1 MTIPTFLLDQARHHA
16 LPASVL
22 TAFVIS
28 IAYVHRPRAKA
39 FIYSLPVPFSC
50 AYLATHLPINA
61 THLTGLLL
69 VVGYNWLVYLLVRAK
84 FPLVPA
90 ILFAAGAYFGGAVL
104 LRPLAAVSLWWIAA
118 AALPAWLLALATYRP
133 RSEPGHRSRTPW
145 FIKAPLIFTIAI
157 AVYNAT
163 TLLAGGVGMFPYA
176 GIFASYE
183 SRHSLRTL
191 AGQFTLN
198 ALGLLACLLTIHLA
212 EGRIPAPW
220 PLALGWLPVL
230 AWAAVVRRMKMGMV
244 CQQPEGNA

>member
-1 MTIPTFLLDQARHHA
+1 MTLAYFLLDQAQHHA

-28 IAYVHRPRAKA
+28 IAYAHRPRAKA

-50 AYLATHLPINA
+50 AYLATSLPINA

-69 VVGYNWLVYLLVRAK
+69 VVGYNWLVYLLVRARL
-84 FPLVPA
+84 PIAAA
-90 ILFAAGAYFGGAVL
+90 ILLAAGAYFGGAVL
-104 LRPLAAVSLWWIAA
+104 LRPLAAISLWWIAA
-118 AALPAWLLALATYRP
+118 AALPAWLLAFAFYRP
-133 RSEPGHRSRTPW
+133 RPEPGHRSRTPW
-145 FIKAPLIFTIAI
+145 YVKAPLIFALAI

-163 TLLAGGVGMFPYA
+163 TLLAGGVGLFPYA

-220 PLALGWLPVL
+220 PLALGWLPVIG
-230 AWAAVVRRMKMGMV
+230 WAAIVRHMKIGLV
-244 CQQPEGNA
+244 ASNGTTE